1 MGDRGLCKH
10 TQKWNV
16 VLIDK
21 LVLRQED
28 QYFFKCVT
36 KLDKMQQPAVV
47 CIILAPRSLIEVKL
61 AEGVTETVC
70 NKSQILKI
78 VAE

>member
-1 MGDRGLCKH
+1 
-10 TQKWNV
+10 
-16 VLIDK
+16 
-21 LVLRQED
+21 
-28 QYFFKCVT
+28 
-36 KLDKMQQPAVV
+36 MQQPAVV